1 MSSHHISQIHFPAKL
16 KDRLRRD
23 TEAYEQK
30 VIDLRD
36 IVSTLETELQLD
48 EENHFKE
55 TQELAAKCD
64 DANKIREE
72 NLKELLQIRMKWNK
86 HEEELE
92 EIKREKE
99 KLQDIE
105 MRDQKRR
112 EAVELIKNRLT
123 LLYRSKYLNKRESQT
138 KKSKSKRKKK
148 K

>member
-1 MSSHHISQIHFPAKL
+1 MSSHHIYQIHFPAKL

-30 VIDLRD
+30 VRDLRD
-36 IVSTLETELQLD
+36 IVQTLEDELQLD
-48 EENHFKE
+48 EENHLKE

-105 MRDQKRR
+105 MRERERK
-112 EAVELIKNRLT
+112 EAVELIRNRLT
-123 LLYRSKYLNKRESQT
+123 LLYKSKYQNKRESQT
-138 KKSKSKRKKK
+138 KKSQSKRKKK